1 MRARTWAGAALAG
14 MLSAVLA
21 LAPAW
26 SARSD
31 STPEQEV
38 SQSVRFAASD
48 GVELQTTVTGSGSL
62 APRPTV
68 VEFSPYGRN
77 SGTLEVGP
85 DFNTL
90 LVQIRGT
97 GDSDGQFDALGPR
110 SQQDVAEVLSWACSQ
125 PWSDGRLALN
135 GFSASA
141 IVLYN
146 SLHLALPCVRAAV
159 LRSGTFE
166 LYRDL
171 LVPGGITNLLPGVGV
186 LGLIGAPALAQGGDR
201 LARDPASALGVADG
215 LLQSG
220 LNAGLLHP
228 TLDAWWRERGYR
240 GNVNHFPVL
249 VIDGFFDVESR
260 GAFEGYQALRDSGA
274 HLLVVG
280 GHDAAPVGTDRGV
293 PEAQAWLDHFVR
305 DVDNGV
311 EQHPRVRMLLADG
324 DREDMVAGRYDVR
337 EASDW
342 PVPGT
347 TWQPLSLDPRR
358 SGSALSL
365 NDGSLTLGEPDAR
378 ATQAYPSVPS
388 LPTNTDPANT
398 AIVGSMGLDA
408 LFTGLPLLTDMTV
421 SEVLGLTYTTK
432 PLRADVV
439 SAGPVSLDLP
449 LASTALE
456 TGIWAVL
463 SDVSP
468 DGVAHPLTAGRLLS
482 SYPGIDPAK
491 SRLDAAG
498 QVVQPYG
505 DFGHKSYALPGV
517 RRRYHVELW
526 PVGNRFRAGHRIR
539 VQLVGASAASLPGL
553 PALNTVQ
560 VGSGSGA
567 RLLLPVLPGSDLG
580 AALAP

>member
-1 MRARTWAGAALAG
+1 MQHTLFSVVLAG
-14 MLSAVLA
+14 LLA
-21 LAPAW
+21 LAPVTA
-26 SARSD
+26 ARPD
-31 STPEQEV
+31 DAGDAPV
-38 SQSVRFAASD
+38 SRSVRFTASD
-48 GVELQTTVTGSGSL
+48 GVELQTTLTGAGSL
-62 APRPTV
+62 TARPTV
-68 VEFSPYGRN
+68 VEFSPYGRD

-85 DFNTL
+85 AFNTL
-90 LVQIRGT
+90 LVQVRGT
-97 GDSDGQFDALGPR
+97 GDSDGRFDALGPR
-110 SQQDVAEVLSWACSQ
+110 SQQDVAEVLSWACAQ

-141 IVLYN
+141 ILLYN
-146 SLHLALPCVRAAV
+146 SLHLALPCVQAAV

-171 LVPGGITNLLPGVGV
+171 LVPGGITNLLPGLGV
-186 LGLIGAPALAQGGDR
+186 LALIGAPALAQGADR
-201 LARDPASALGVADG
+201 LARDPASSLDVASG
-215 LLQSG
+215 LFLAG

-240 GNVNHFPVL
+240 GNLNHFPVL

-293 PEAQAWLDHFVR
+293 PEAQAWLDHYVR
-305 DVDNGV
+305 GVDNGV

-324 DREDMVAGRYDVR
+324 DREDMIAGRYDVR

-347 TWQPLSLDPRR
+347 TWQPLNLDPRR
-358 SGSALSL
+358 SGGALSL
-365 NDGSLTLGEPDAR
+365 NDGSLTLGEPGPR
-378 ATQAYPSVPS
+378 STQAYPSLPT
-388 LPTNTDPANT
+388 LPTNTDPANA

-421 SEVLGLTYTTK
+421 SEALGLTYTTR
-432 PLRADVV
+432 PLREDLV
-439 SAGPVSLDLP
+439 SAGPLSLELP
-449 LASTALE
+449 LATTALE
-456 TGIWAVL
+456 TAVWAVL

-482 SYPGIDPAK
+482 SFPDVDPGK
-491 SRLDAAG
+491 SRFDAIG

-505 DFGHKSYALPGV
+505 DFSRKSYALPGV
-517 RRRYHVELW
+517 RRLYRVELW

-539 VQLVGASAASLPGL
+539 VQVVGASAASLLGL

-567 RLLLPVLPGSDLG
+567 RLLLPVLPGSDVE
-580 AALAP
+580 AALG